1 MNLIKV
7 NTVPTIFNR
16 MDNIIDSFF
25 SNHAY
30 NKDVWTPNYDI
41 DHSINEYK
49 ILMEVPG
56 IKKGNVNIEHQ
67 DKMLTVSGK
76 KESKDDGNFSNF
88 QYREFEKEFN
98 LPEDVI
104 EKDISAHLENGILEI
119 KIPRKAEVKTKAKK
133 VTIK

>member
-16 MDNIIDSFF
+16 VDNIIDSFF
-25 SNHAY
+25 SNYAY
-30 NKDVWTPNYDI
+30 NKDAWTPNYDI
-41 DHSINEYK
+41 DCSINEYK

-67 DKMLTVSGK
+67 DRILTVSGK

-88 QYREFEKEFN
+88 QCREFEKEFN

-119 KIPRKAEVKTKAKK
+119 KIPRKAEVKTKTKK